1 AAVVRD
7 RRPAV
12 VATYEAGGGYGHPDH
27 VRAHDVTIR
36 ALELLAADDEP
47 LPALWQVVAP
57 ETTVRAARR
66 ALAAHPGAREL
77 LAADGRLTLPDPDE
91 ELPPLARP
99 DASLPALVSVPMD
112 SVLDDVLGAM
122 RAHATQ
128 VQHVMPAAGSEPVLL
143 GWYALSND
151 VLAPV
156 PSHEFYAPSGP
167 ALPGDQVPPG
177 PTR

>member
-1 AAVVRD
+1 MG
-7 RRPAV
+7 P
-12 VATYEAGGGYGHPDH
+12 
-27 VRAHDVTIR
+27 
-36 ALELLAADDEP
+36 
-47 LPALWQVVAP
+47 
-57 ETTVRAARR
+57 
-66 ALAAHPGAREL
+66 
-77 LAADGRLTLPDPDE
+77 
-91 ELPPLARP
+91 
-99 DASLPALVSVPMD
+99 
-112 SVLDDVLGAM
+112 VLDDVLGAM

-128 VQHVMPAAGSEPVLL
+128 VQHVTAAAGGEPVLL